1 MSEKTC
7 RYFVYAISFFCISFW
22 FGKRH
27 LGEVRIM
34 ISDDVTGTSEIQVQN
49 QHSKTSSSKASMSN
63 SNVII
68 QKRRFYSIAIV
79 VVGEIRHSKTDM
91 EIWDSCARHLLA
103 PLQRNNH
110 IVDVY
115 LLYPVSRES
124 GEIAEAILLRWR
136 NLVHSVHDASE
147 WKPDLL
153 EEHNDTGLQNIPK
166 SKARFHETQFA
177 RMSNL

>member
-7 RYFVYAISFFCISFW
+7 RYFVYVISFFCISFW

-68 QKRRFYSIAIV
+68 QKRRPYSIAIV

-110 IVDVY
+110 IASARGFIFVY
-115 LLYPVSRES
+115 KSSLIHQLSTQQQPPAFS
-124 GEIAEAILLRWR
+124 GLPL
-136 NLVHSVHDASE
+136 
-147 WKPDLL
+147 
-153 EEHNDTGLQNIPK
+153 
-166 SKARFHETQFA
+166 
-177 RMSNL
+177 